1 MIEKIKK
8 LFKTKKLVT
17 VIWVAFMGLVII
29 GLIIEHP
36 EILSGK
42 FSKAV
47 SIPTTQII
55 ISPTI
60 APTVE
65 TTLEEVKTNDP
76 IVQCQLNECGV
87 IEMKSSQCRL
97 SGCCVIG
104 TQYKVMT
111 DQAECTRLQ
120 NDYAQKIKTTQKT
133 TEQKDLI
140 LKNAQN
146 NANYFSVQTCL
157 DQVKYE
163 ADRCQDSCLGES
175 NERSAICRPGMD
187 NLDWDTARYTECLDE
202 ASSMHDDCGNA
213 CLSQS
218 QTKSNECLA
227 QQKQ

>member
-1 MIEKIKK
+1 MREKIRK
-8 LFKTKKLVT
+8 LFKIKKLVT
-17 VIWVAFMGLVII
+17 VIWVAFIGLVIT

-55 ISPTI
+55 IPPTLV
-60 APTVE
+60 PTVT

-76 IVQCQLNECGV
+76 IVQCRLNECGV

-111 DQAECTRLQ
+111 DQAECSRLQ
-120 NDYAQKIKTTQKT
+120 NANAKENNDTQKST
-133 TEQKDLI
+133 YKKDLI

-175 NERSAICRPGMD
+175 NERSAICRSGMD
-187 NLDWDTARYTECLDE
+187 NLDWDTERYTECLDE
-202 ASSMHDDCGNA
+202 ASSIHDDCGNT

-218 QTKSNECLA
+218 KTKSNECLA